1 MNRPECS
8 RCFLILSLVATGS
21 MHATSYSNFRGA
33 LTTLELNQMNG
44 PSRSNSLLRTISPSS
59 EEKQQIANGKI
70 IRDNNHPMKWQ
81 MAICSSHSP
90 HDIEGIIL
98 DDITTTCHSAR
109 SKAGST
115 PCRSRTDVPCD
126 SCGLDSYVDPCND
139 LRSPYRH
146 SPPGRMLVIHP
157 SKQQSQSQSPMYQ
170 MYQMYIP
177 NVPARTFDL

>member
-1 MNRPECS
+1 M
-8 RCFLILSLVATGS
+8 ILSLLATGS
-21 MHATSYSNFRGA
+21 MRATSYSNFGGA

-44 PSRSNSLLRTISPSS
+44 PSRSNSLRTISPPS

-70 IRDNNHPMKWQ
+70 IRDHNHPMKWQ

-126 SCGLDSYVDPCND
+126 SCDLDSYVNPCND

-146 SPPGRMLVIHP
+146 SPPGRMLVIQP
-157 SKQQSQSQSPMYQ
+157 SKQQSQ
-170 MYQMYIP
+170 ITIAHVP
-177 NVPARTFDL
+177 NVPDVHTKCTREDL